1 MSLTYFAKLRN
12 QHKVKVKSYSRSA
25 SKEEI
30 PEGVARVVIGEYED
44 RGQKLQRVLYIENE
58 IYLVADVIEK
68 VKAAP
73 EKKEEVKPKATRKPI
88 VKSTAKPKPKPKTTR
103 KKPTQAKPKEDNDGD
118 KDVAS
123 Q

>member
-12 QHKVKVKSYSRSA
+12 QHKLKVQSYSRSA

-68 VKAAP
+68 VKAGP

-88 VKSTAKPKPKPKTTR
+88 VKSTAKPKPKTTR
-103 KKPTQAKPKEDNDGD
+103 KKTTQAKPKEDKDEN